1 MTPVPGVECLG
12 KRILVIGDVN
22 TGKTT
27 LCQRWLSELCQQG
40 FGTRIVLLDLAPTIS
55 RELAL
60 KRGIVGAGGELRA
73 PAQSEVLDLRALLE
87 PPRLSSSTESE
98 ALEKAA
104 RNAQLIDTLIGRLDP
119 QRDILFIN
127 DVTLFLQA
135 RSAASLIE
143 AAGFNKRTT
152 LVVNGYRGERLG
164 GGPLT
169 RHETAEMAELEREF
183 AKRGEIVRLTH
194 RYDSLPNVVSSFAAR

>member
-1 MTPVPGVECLG
+1 MTTLPGGECLG

-27 LCQRWLSELCQQG
+27 LCKRWLNGLCQQG
-40 FGTRIVLLDLAPTIS
+40 LGARIALIDMAPTVS

-60 KRGIVGAGGELRA
+60 KRGIIGAGGELRA
-73 PAQSEVLDLRALLE
+73 PAESGVLDLRAHLE

-98 ALEKAA
+98 ALEKAE
-104 RNAQLIDTLIGRLDP
+104 RNAQLIEALISRLEP
-119 QRDILFIN
+119 VRDILFIN

-143 AAGFNKRTT
+143 AVGFDRRTT

-164 GGPLT
+164 GGALT
-169 RHETAEMAELEREF
+169 RHETAEMGELEKAF
-183 AKRGEIVRLTH
+183 ANPGKVVTLTH
-194 RYDSLPNVVSSFAAR
+194 RYG

>member
-1 MTPVPGVECLG
+1 MMPAPGAGCLG

-27 LCQRWLSELCQQG
+27 LCKHWLSELCQQVLG
-40 FGTRIVLLDLAPTIS
+40 PRIALLDLAPTIS
-55 RELAL
+55 HELAL

-73 PAQSEVLDLRALLE
+73 PAESAVLDLRAHLE
-87 PPRLSSSTESE
+87 PPRLSSSSEGE
-98 ALEKAA
+98 ALEKAE
-104 RNAQLIDTLIGRLDP
+104 RNAQLIDALLRRLEP

-143 AAGFNKRTT
+143 AAGFDTRTT

-164 GGPLT
+164 GGALT
-169 RHETAEMAELEREF
+169 RHETAEMAELEKAF
-183 AKRGEIVRLTH
+183 AEQGEVVRLTH
-194 RYDSLPNVVSSFAAR
+194 RYDSTPNSA

>member
-1 MTPVPGVECLG
+1 MTTLPGGECLG

-27 LCQRWLSELCQQG
+27 LCKRWLSELCQQG
-40 FGTRIVLLDLAPTIS
+40 LGARIALLDLAPTIS

-60 KRGIVGAGGELRA
+60 QRGIVGAGGELRA
-73 PAQSEVLDLRALLE
+73 PAGSEVLDLRATLE
-87 PPRLSSSTESE
+87 PPRLSSSSEGE
-98 ALEKAA
+98 ALEKAE
-104 RNAQLIDTLIGRLDP
+104 RNAQLIETLICQLEP

-143 AAGFNKRTT
+143 AAGFDKRTT

-164 GGPLT
+164 GGALT
-169 RHETAEMAELEREF
+169 RHETAEMSELEKAF
-183 AKRGEIVRLTH
+183 AERGEVVRLTH
-194 RYDSLPNVVSSFAAR
+194 RYDS

>member
-1 MTPVPGVECLG
+1 MTTLPGGECLG

-27 LCQRWLSELCQQG
+27 LCQRWLNELCRQG
-40 FGTRIVLLDLAPTIS
+40 FGTRIALIDMAPTVS

-60 KRGIVGAGGELRA
+60 KRGIIGAGGELRA
-73 PAQSEVLDLRALLE
+73 PAESGVLDLRAHLE

-98 ALEKAA
+98 ALEKAE
-104 RNAQLIDTLIGRLDP
+104 RNAQLIEALISRLEP
-119 QRDILFIN
+119 VRDILFIN

-143 AAGFNKRTT
+143 ATGFDRRTT

-164 GGPLT
+164 GGALT
-169 RHETAEMAELEREF
+169 RHETAEMGELEKAF
-183 AKRGEIVRLTH
+183 ANPGKVVTLTH
-194 RYDSLPNVVSSFAAR
+194 RYG

>member
-1 MTPVPGVECLG
+1 MMTAPGAGCLG

-27 LCQRWLSELCQQG
+27 LCKRWLSELCQQG
-40 FGTRIVLLDLAPTIS
+40 LGARIALIDMAPTIS
-55 RELAL
+55 HELAL

-73 PAQSEVLDLRALLE
+73 PEGSQVLDLRAHLE
-87 PPRLSSSTESE
+87 PPRLSSSSESE
-98 ALEKAA
+98 ALEKAK
-104 RNAQLIDTLIGRLDP
+104 RNAQLIDALLRRQEP

-135 RSAASLIE
+135 RSAASLIG
-143 AAGFNKRTT
+143 AAGFDTRTT

-164 GGPLT
+164 GGALT
-169 RHETAEMAELEREF
+169 RHETAEMVELEKAF
-183 AKRGEIVRLTH
+183 AEQGEVVRLTH
-194 RYDSLPNVVSSFAAR
+194 RYR

>member
-1 MTPVPGVECLG
+1 MTTLPGGECLG

-27 LCQRWLSELCQQG
+27 LCQRWLNELCQQG
-40 FGTRIVLLDLAPTIS
+40 LGTRIALIDMAPTVS

-73 PAQSEVLDLRALLE
+73 PVESGVLDLRAHLE

-98 ALEKAA
+98 ALEKAE
-104 RNAQLIDTLIGRLDP
+104 RNAQLIEALISRLEP
-119 QRDILFIN
+119 VRDILFIN

-143 AAGFNKRTT
+143 AVGFDRRTT

-164 GGPLT
+164 GGALT
-169 RHETAEMAELEREF
+169 RHETAEMGELEKAF
-183 AKRGEIVRLTH
+183 ANPGKVVTLTH
-194 RYDSLPNVVSSFAAR
+194 RYG

>member
-1 MTPVPGVECLG
+1 MTTLPGGECLG

-27 LCQRWLSELCQQG
+27 LCQRWLNELCRQG
-40 FGTRIVLLDLAPTIS
+40 LGTRIALIDMAPTVS

-60 KRGIVGAGGELRA
+60 KRGIIGAGGELRA
-73 PAQSEVLDLRALLE
+73 PAESGVLDLRVHLE

-98 ALEKAA
+98 ALEKAE
-104 RNAQLIDTLIGRLDP
+104 RNAQLIEALISRLEP
-119 QRDILFIN
+119 VRDILFIN

-143 AAGFNKRTT
+143 AVGFDRRTT

-164 GGPLT
+164 GGALT
-169 RHETAEMAELEREF
+169 RHETAEMGELEKAF
-183 AKRGEIVRLTH
+183 ANPGKVVTLTH
-194 RYDSLPNVVSSFAAR
+194 RYG

>member
-1 MTPVPGVECLG
+1 MTTLPGGECLG

-27 LCQRWLSELCQQG
+27 LCQRWLNELCQQG
-40 FGTRIVLLDLAPTIS
+40 LGARTAVIDLAPTIS

-60 KRGIVGAGGELRA
+60 QRGIVGAGGELRA
-73 PAQSEVLDLRALLE
+73 PAGSEVLDLRAHLE
-87 PPRLSSSTESE
+87 PPRLSSSSESE
-98 ALEKAA
+98 ALEKAE
-104 RNAQLIDTLIGRLDP
+104 RNAQLIDALLRRLEP

-143 AAGFNKRTT
+143 AAGFDARTT

-164 GGPLT
+164 GGALT
-169 RHETAEMAELEREF
+169 RQETAEMSELEKVF
-183 AKRGEIVRLTH
+183 AERGEIVRLTH
-194 RYDSLPNVVSSFAAR
+194 RYDSTPNSA

>member
-1 MTPVPGVECLG
+1 MTTLPGGECLG

-27 LCQRWLSELCQQG
+27 LCQRWLNELCRQG
-40 FGTRIVLLDLAPTIS
+40 FGTRIALIDMAPTVS

-60 KRGIVGAGGELRA
+60 KRGIIGAGGELRA
-73 PAQSEVLDLRALLE
+73 PAESGVLDLRAHLE

-98 ALEKAA
+98 ALEKAE
-104 RNAQLIDTLIGRLDP
+104 RNAQLIEALISRLEP
-119 QRDILFIN
+119 VRDILFIN

-143 AAGFNKRTT
+143 AVGFDRRTT

-164 GGPLT
+164 GGALT
-169 RHETAEMAELEREF
+169 RHETAEMGELEKAF
-183 AKRGEIVRLTH
+183 ANPGKVVTLAH
-194 RYDSLPNVVSSFAAR
+194 RYG

>member
-1 MTPVPGVECLG
+1 MTTLPGGECLG

-27 LCQRWLSELCQQG
+27 LCQRWLSELCRQG
-40 FGTRIVLLDLAPTIS
+40 LGTRIALIDMAPTIS

-73 PAQSEVLDLRALLE
+73 PEGSRVLDLRAHLE
-87 PPRLSSSTESE
+87 PPRLSSSSESE

-104 RNAQLIDTLIGRLDP
+104 HNAQLIEALIGRLEP
-119 QRDILFIN
+119 RRDILFIN

-143 AAGFNKRTT
+143 SAGFDRRTT

-164 GGPLT
+164 GGALT
-169 RHETAEMAELEREF
+169 RHETAEMSELEKAF
-183 AKRGEIVRLTH
+183 AERGEVVRLTH
-194 RYDSLPNVVSSFAAR
+194 RYDS

>member
-1 MTPVPGVECLG
+1 MPGAGCLG

-27 LCQRWLSELCQQG
+27 LCKRLLSELCQQG
-40 FGTRIVLLDLAPTIS
+40 FGARIALIDMAPTIS
-55 RELAL
+55 HELAL
-60 KRGIVGAGGELRA
+60 KRGIVGVGGELRA
-73 PAQSEVLDLRALLE
+73 PEGSGVLDLRAHLE
-87 PPRLSSSTESE
+87 PPRLSSGSESE

-104 RNAQLIDTLIGRLDP
+104 HNAQLIDALLRRLEP

-143 AAGFNKRTT
+143 SAGFDRRTT

-164 GGPLT
+164 GGALT
-169 RHETAEMAELEREF
+169 RHETEEMSELEKAF
-183 AKRGEIVRLTH
+183 AEQGEVVRLTH
-194 RYDSLPNVVSSFAAR
+194 RDDSALTPE

>member
-1 MTPVPGVECLG
+1 MMTAPGTKCLG

-27 LCQRWLSELCQQG
+27 LCKGWLNELCQRG
-40 FGTRIVLLDLAPTIS
+40 LGARIALLDLAPTIS
-55 RELAL
+55 PELAL
-60 KRGIVGAGGELRA
+60 KRGIVGVGGELRA
-73 PAQSEVLDLRALLE
+73 PEGSGVLDLRAHLE
-87 PPRLSSSTESE
+87 PPRLSSSSESE

-104 RNAQLIDTLIGRLDP
+104 HNAQLIETLISRLEP

-143 AAGFNKRTT
+143 SAGFDRRTT
-152 LVVNGYRGERLG
+152 LVVNGYRGDRLG
-164 GGPLT
+164 GGALT
-169 RHETAEMAELEREF
+169 RHETMEMSELEKAF
-183 AKRGEIVRLTH
+183 AERGEVVRLTH
-194 RYDSLPNVVSSFAAR
+194 RYDSIPNSGNTITTR

>member
-1 MTPVPGVECLG
+1 MTTAPSAGCLG
-12 KRILVIGDVN
+12 KKILVIGDVN

-27 LCQRWLSELCQQG
+27 LCQRWLSELCRQG
-40 FGTRIVLLDLAPTIS
+40 LGTRIALIDMAPTIS

-73 PAQSEVLDLRALLE
+73 PAESGVLDLRAHLE

-104 RNAQLIDTLIGRLDP
+104 HNAQLIETLISRLEP

-143 AAGFNKRTT
+143 AAGFDKRTT

-164 GGPLT
+164 GGALT
-169 RHETAEMAELEREF
+169 RHETAEMSELEKAF
-183 AKRGEIVRLTH
+183 AERGEVVRLTH
-194 RYDSLPNVVSSFAAR
+194 RYDS

>member
-1 MTPVPGVECLG
+1 MTTLPGGECLG

-40 FGTRIVLLDLAPTIS
+40 LGPRIALIDMAPTIS

-73 PAQSEVLDLRALLE
+73 PAESGVLDLRAHLE

-98 ALEKAA
+98 ALEKAE
-104 RNAQLIDTLIGRLDP
+104 RNAQLIEALISRLEP
-119 QRDILFIN
+119 VRDILFIN

-143 AAGFNKRTT
+143 ATGFDRRTT

-164 GGPLT
+164 GGALT
-169 RHETAEMAELEREF
+169 RHETAEMGELEKAF
-183 AKRGEIVRLTH
+183 ANPGKVVTLTH
-194 RYDSLPNVVSSFAAR
+194 RYG

>member
-1 MTPVPGVECLG
+1 MTTVQNAGCLG
-12 KRILVIGDVN
+12 RRILVIGDVN

-27 LCQRWLSELCQQG
+27 LCQRWLNELCQQG
-40 FGTRIVLLDLAPTIS
+40 LGARTAVIDLAPTIS

-60 KRGIVGAGGELRA
+60 QRGIVGAGGELRA
-73 PAQSEVLDLRALLE
+73 PAGSEVLDLRATLE
-87 PPRLSSSTESE
+87 PPRLSSSSEGE
-98 ALEKAA
+98 ALEKAE
-104 RNAQLIDTLIGRLDP
+104 RNAQLIETLICQLEP

-143 AAGFNKRTT
+143 AAGFDKRTT

-164 GGPLT
+164 GGALT
-169 RHETAEMAELEREF
+169 RHETAEMSELEKAF
-183 AKRGEIVRLTH
+183 AERGEVVRLTH
-194 RYDSLPNVVSSFAAR
+194 RYDS

>member
-1 MTPVPGVECLG
+1 MTIMPGAGCLG

-27 LCQRWLSELCQQG
+27 LCKRWLNELCQQG
-40 FGTRIVLLDLAPTIS
+40 LGARIALIDMAPTIPP
-55 RELAL
+55 ELAL

-73 PAQSEVLDLRALLE
+73 PAGSEVLDLRAPLE

-98 ALEKAA
+98 ALEKAE
-104 RNAQLIDTLIGRLDP
+104 RNAQIIATLISRLEP

-143 AAGFNKRTT
+143 AAEFDKRTT
-152 LVVNGYRGERLG
+152 LIVNGYRGERLG
-164 GGPLT
+164 GGALT
-169 RHETAEMAELEREF
+169 RHETAEMSQLEKAFAEQN
-183 AKRGEIVRLTH
+183 EIVRLTH
-194 RYDSLPNVVSSFAAR
+194 RYDSAPNSA

>member
-1 MTPVPGVECLG
+1 MMTAPGTECLG
-12 KRILVIGDVN
+12 RKILVIGDVN

-27 LCQRWLSELCQQG
+27 LCQRWLSELCRQG
-40 FGTRIVLLDLAPTIS
+40 LGTRIALIDMAPTVS

-60 KRGIVGAGGELRA
+60 KRGIIGAGGELRA
-73 PAQSEVLDLRALLE
+73 PAESGVLDLRAHLE
-87 PPRLSSSTESE
+87 PPRLSSSSESE

-104 RNAQLIDTLIGRLDP
+104 HNAQLIEALIGRLEP
-119 QRDILFIN
+119 RRDILFIN

-143 AAGFNKRTT
+143 SAGFDRRTT

-164 GGPLT
+164 GGALT
-169 RHETAEMAELEREF
+169 RHETAEMSELEKAF
-183 AKRGEIVRLTH
+183 AERGEVVRLTH
-194 RYDSLPNVVSSFAAR
+194 RYDS

>member
-1 MTPVPGVECLG
+1 MTTAPSAGCLG
-12 KRILVIGDVN
+12 KKILVIGDVN

-27 LCQRWLSELCQQG
+27 LCKRWLTELCQQG
-40 FGTRIVLLDLAPTIS
+40 LGARIALLDLAPTIS

-60 KRGIVGAGGELRA
+60 QRGIVGAGGELHA
-73 PAQSEVLDLRALLE
+73 PAGSGVLDLRTHLE
-87 PPRLSSSTESE
+87 PPRLSSSSEGE

-104 RNAQLIDTLIGRLDP
+104 RNAQRIDALLGRLEP

-143 AAGFNKRTT
+143 AAGFDKRTT

-164 GGPLT
+164 GGALT
-169 RHETAEMAELEREF
+169 RHETAEMSELEKAF
-183 AKRGEIVRLTH
+183 AERGEVVRLTH
-194 RYDSLPNVVSSFAAR
+194 RYDS

>member
-1 MTPVPGVECLG
+1 MTTLPGGECLG

-27 LCQRWLSELCQQG
+27 LCQRWLSELCHQG
-40 FGTRIVLLDLAPTIS
+40 LGPRIALVDMAPTIS

-73 PAQSEVLDLRALLE
+73 PAESGVLDLRAPIE

-98 ALEKAA
+98 VLEKAE
-104 RNAQLIDTLIGRLDP
+104 RNAQIITTLIGRLET

-143 AAGFNKRTT
+143 SAGFDRKTT

-164 GGPLT
+164 GGALT
-169 RHETAEMAELEREF
+169 RHETAEMSSLEKAF
-183 AKRGEIVRLTH
+183 VAPGEVVTLTH
-194 RYDSLPNVVSSFAAR
+194 RYG

>member
-1 MTPVPGVECLG
+1 MTTLPGGECLG

-27 LCQRWLSELCQQG
+27 LCQRWLNELCRQG
-40 FGTRIVLLDLAPTIS
+40 FGTRIALIDMAPTVS

-60 KRGIVGAGGELRA
+60 KRGIIGAGGELRA
-73 PAQSEVLDLRALLE
+73 PAESGVLDLRAHLE

-98 ALEKAA
+98 ALEKAE
-104 RNAQLIDTLIGRLDP
+104 RNARLIEALISQLEP
-119 QRDILFIN
+119 VRDILFIN

-143 AAGFNKRTT
+143 AVGFDRRTT

-164 GGPLT
+164 GGALT
-169 RHETAEMAELEREF
+169 RHETAEMGELEKAF
-183 AKRGEIVRLTH
+183 ANPGKVVTLTH
-194 RYDSLPNVVSSFAAR
+194 RYG

>member
-1 MTPVPGVECLG
+1 MTTLPGGECLG

-27 LCQRWLSELCQQG
+27 LCQRWLSELCRQG
-40 FGTRIVLLDLAPTIS
+40 LGTRIALIDMAPTVS

-60 KRGIVGAGGELRA
+60 KRGIIGAGGELRA
-73 PAQSEVLDLRALLE
+73 PAESGVLDLRAHLE

-98 ALEKAA
+98 ALEKAE
-104 RNAQLIDTLIGRLDP
+104 RNAQLIEALISRLEP
-119 QRDILFIN
+119 VRDILFIN

-135 RSAASLIE
+135 RSAASLID
-143 AAGFNKRTT
+143 AVGFDRRTT

-164 GGPLT
+164 GGALT
-169 RHETAEMAELEREF
+169 RHETAEMGELEKAF
-183 AKRGEIVRLTH
+183 ANPGKVVTLTH
-194 RYDSLPNVVSSFAAR
+194 RYG

>member
-1 MTPVPGVECLG
+1 MTTAPSAGCLG
-12 KRILVIGDVN
+12 KKILVIGDVN

-27 LCQRWLSELCQQG
+27 LCKRWLTELCQQG
-40 FGTRIVLLDLAPTIS
+40 LGARIALLDLAPTIS

-60 KRGIVGAGGELRA
+60 QRGIVGAGGELRA
-73 PAQSEVLDLRALLE
+73 PAGSEVLDLRATLE
-87 PPRLSSSTESE
+87 PPRLSSSSEGE
-98 ALEKAA
+98 ALEKAE
-104 RNAQLIDTLIGRLDP
+104 RNAQLIETLSCQLEP

-143 AAGFNKRTT
+143 SARFDRKTT

-164 GGPLT
+164 GGALT
-169 RHETAEMAELEREF
+169 RHETAEMSELEKAF
-183 AKRGEIVRLTH
+183 ANPGKVVTLTH
-194 RYDSLPNVVSSFAAR
+194 RYG

>member
-1 MTPVPGVECLG
+1 MMTAPGTECLG

-27 LCQRWLSELCQQG
+27 LCKGWLNELCQRG
-40 FGTRIVLLDLAPTIS
+40 LGARIALLDLAPTIS
-55 RELAL
+55 PELAL
-60 KRGIVGAGGELRA
+60 KRGIVGVGGELRA
-73 PAQSEVLDLRALLE
+73 PEGSGVLDLRAHLD
-87 PPRLSSSTESE
+87 PPRLSSSSESE
-98 ALEKAA
+98 ALDKAE
-104 RNAQLIDTLIGRLDP
+104 RNAQLMETLIGQLEP

-143 AAGFNKRTT
+143 AAGFDTRTT

-164 GGPLT
+164 GGALT
-169 RHETAEMAELEREF
+169 RHETAEMSELEKVF
-183 AKRGEIVRLTH
+183 AERGEVVRLTH
-194 RYDSLPNVVSSFAAR
+194 RYDSAPGSA

>member
-1 MTPVPGVECLG
+1 MMSAPGTECLG
-12 KRILVIGDVN
+12 RRILVIGDVN

-27 LCQRWLSELCQQG
+27 LCKRWLHELCQQG
-40 FGTRIVLLDLAPTIS
+40 LDTRIALLDLAPTIPP
-55 RELAL
+55 ELAL

-73 PAQSEVLDLRALLE
+73 PEGSGVLDLRAHLE
-87 PPRLSSSTESE
+87 PPRLSSSSESE

-104 RNAQLIDTLIGRLDP
+104 RNAQLIEALISRLEP

-143 AAGFNKRTT
+143 SAGFDRRAT

-164 GGPLT
+164 GGALT
-169 RHETAEMAELEREF
+169 RHETAEMSELEKAF
-183 AKRGEIVRLTH
+183 AERGEVVMLTH
-194 RYDSLPNVVSSFAAR
+194 RYDS

>member
-1 MTPVPGVECLG
+1 MMTAPGAECLG
-12 KRILVIGDVN
+12 RRILVIGDVN

-27 LCQRWLSELCQQG
+27 LCQRWLSELCRQG
-40 FGTRIVLLDLAPTIS
+40 LGTRIALIDMAPTIS

-73 PAQSEVLDLRALLE
+73 PAESGVLDLRAHLE

-98 ALEKAA
+98 ALEKAE
-104 RNAQLIDTLIGRLDP
+104 RNAQLIEALISRLDP
-119 QRDILFIN
+119 VRDILFIN

-143 AAGFNKRTT
+143 SAGFDRKTT

-164 GGPLT
+164 GGALT
-169 RHETAEMAELEREF
+169 RHETAEMSELEKAF
-183 AKRGEIVRLTH
+183 AERGEVVRLTH
-194 RYDSLPNVVSSFAAR
+194 RYDS

>member
-1 MTPVPGVECLG
+1 MTTLPGGECLG

-27 LCQRWLSELCQQG
+27 LCQRWLNELCQQG
-40 FGTRIVLLDLAPTIS
+40 LGPRIALVDMAPTIS

-73 PAQSEVLDLRALLE
+73 PAGSEVLDLRAPIE
-87 PPRLSSSTESE
+87 PPRLSSSTENE
-98 ALEKAA
+98 ALEKAE
-104 RNAQLIDTLIGRLDP
+104 RNAQIITTLIGRLET

-143 AAGFNKRTT
+143 RAGFDRKTT

-164 GGPLT
+164 GGALT
-169 RHETAEMAELEREF
+169 RHETAEMSELEKVF
-183 AKRGEIVRLTH
+183 AERGEIVRLMH
-194 RYDSLPNVVSSFAAR
+194 RYDSMPNSGNNITTR